1 MHGLIR
7 KNSRE
12 REEYGARRREEKRDR
27 ESPGAEESD
36 LVLDHLALVPPFAL
50 VPRDSLSDTFILSVD
65 RQSPLHQ
72 TLGSGH

>member
-1 MHGLIR
+1 MGLLE
-7 KNSRE
+7 KTHE
-12 REEYGARRREEKRDR
+12 RGRSTGRGEERGQRDR